1 MGQREFIV
9 LIIIA
14 VVILL
19 VVLDIFSRLKVKE
32 TVRSNWGKIPYQ
44 PRFDKEES
52 LKDAWLTEKKFRSW
66 DSEIDDLTWYDLDMF
81 EVFEGINST
90 YSSVGSEALYQR
102 LRSFDFGEDY
112 QLEKLIAF
120 YQENPQLR
128 ERIQYQFARLGKKD
142 HNFAKQYLADGKSK
156 KIGRV
161 GLFIFLGLL
170 PLVGVGLLLL
180 GQVLGIYLAIGGL
193 VFNTVYYLVKKQTLE
208 TELNSMSYLVSTIS
222 AANQLAKMTTPL
234 QKELKQQT
242 KPLRDIPKLGFSFRM
257 KSGSEAE
264 LIFEYVNIMFMLPF
278 ISYHFV
284 LTKLEKHSTEAI
296 KLWELLGELEVAAAV
311 LNYRTYMPITCR
323 PEFTEGGVTAKDI
336 YHPLLKEAVVNP
348 VNWQKNTLVTGSHA
362 SGKSTY
368 VKSIA
373 ISCILAQTIQT
384 AIAEQFTLQP
394 GHVLTSMAIEDDL
407 FEGDSYFVSEI
418 KSIKRLLDQVA
429 SKERCYCFVDEIL
442 KGTNTIERIASSAS
456 VVRWL
461 AEYPSLAFV
470 ATHDIELTEILKN
483 YCENVHFEEQVT
495 EGKGISFDFK
505 LKEGPSRTRNA
516 IALLKVLN
524 YPKSIVEQAQKESLL
539 FDEQR
544 QWYPFD

>member
-1 MGQREFIV
+1 MNQREFIV

-14 VVILL
+14 AVILL
-19 VVLDIFSRLKVKE
+19 VALDIFSRLKLKE
-32 TVRSNWGKIPYQ
+32 TVRSKWGKIPYQ

-52 LKDAWLTEKKFRSW
+52 LKEAWLTEKKFRSW

-102 LRSFDFGEDY
+102 LRSFDFGEDQ

-128 ERIQYQFARLGKKD
+128 EKIQYQFARLGKKD

-222 AANQLAKMTTPL
+222 AANQLAKLLTPL
-234 QKELKQQT
+234 QEELKQQT

-296 KLWELLGELEVAAAV
+296 K
-311 LNYRTYMPITCR
+311 RTYMPITCR

-348 VNWQKNTLVTGSHA
+348 VNWQKNTLVTGSNA

-384 AIAEQFTLQP
+384 AIAEQFTLQS

-516 IALLKVLN
+516 IALLKVLD
-524 YPKSIVEQAQKESLL
+524 YPETLVEIAKTEAAS
-539 FDEQR
+539 FDEKR
-544 QWYPFD
+544 QWHVLG

>member
-66 DSEIDDLTWYDLDMF
+66 DSEIDDLTWYDLDIF

-284 LTKLEKHSTEAI
+284 LTKLEKHSNEAI

-336 YHPLLKEAVVNP
+336 YHPLVKRS
-348 VNWQKNTLVTGSHA
+348 GS
-362 SGKSTY
+362 
-368 VKSIA
+368 
-373 ISCILAQTIQT
+373 
-384 AIAEQFTLQP
+384 E
-394 GHVLTSMAIEDDL
+394 
-407 FEGDSYFVSEI
+407 
-418 KSIKRLLDQVA
+418 
-429 SKERCYCFVDEIL
+429 
-442 KGTNTIERIASSAS
+442 SSQ
-456 VVRWL
+456 L
-461 AEYPSLAFV
+461 AEEYISHGFQCIRKIYVCQKYSHQLYSSTDDPNSDCRTVYPAIWTCV
-470 ATHDIELTEILKN
+470 
-483 YCENVHFEEQVT
+483 
-495 EGKGISFDFK
+495 DFH
-505 LKEGPSRTRNA
+505 GNRR
-516 IALLKVLN
+516 
-524 YPKSIVEQAQKESLL
+524 
-539 FDEQR
+539 
-544 QWYPFD
+544 